1 MINVIEEK
9 NWQLPEGYRWEVG
22 GDAEESGNANA
33 SLAAH
38 LPVLILLMVTS
49 LVLAFKSGKLAGIIG
64 LVAILS
70 AGFGLLSL
78 WVSGY
83 ALGFNPLLGVT
94 GLIGVAINGSIV
106 ILAGIQANEK
116 AKAGDHQAIV
126 DVTLSSTRHIMST
139 TLTTIAG
146 FIPLI
151 LFVGG
156 QFWPPLA
163 VVIAGGVGFSII
175 LSLWFTPSIY
185 VLITR
190 KKTQEA

>member
-1 MINVIEEK
+1 
-9 NWQLPEGYRWEVG
+9 VG

-33 SLAAH
+33 NLAAH

-64 LVAILS
+64 LVAVLS

-78 WVSGY
+78 WISGY
-83 ALGFNPLLGVT
+83 PLGFNPLLGVT

-106 ILAGIQANEK
+106 VLAGIQADDK
-116 AKAGDHQAIV
+116 AREGDHQAIV

-156 QFWPPLA
+156 QFWPPLS

-185 VLITR
+185 VLMKR
-190 KKTQEA
+190 KKLKE